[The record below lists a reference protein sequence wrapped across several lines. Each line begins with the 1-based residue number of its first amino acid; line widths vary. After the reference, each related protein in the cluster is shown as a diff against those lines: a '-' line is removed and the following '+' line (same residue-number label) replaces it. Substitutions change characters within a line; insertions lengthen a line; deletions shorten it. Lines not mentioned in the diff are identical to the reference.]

1 MRVIALPALVIRG
14 LDPRIHLLR
23 KMMDGRVKPGHD
35 QSGAMQH
42 LQSLLGIFAL
52 LGLAWLISEDRRAV
66 AWRQAAVGLAVT
78 FATAVILLKVPG
90 VARAFGAINHA
101 VDAIAAASR
110 AGTSFVFG
118 YLGGG
123 QLPYDLK
130 VPGAEFVLALQAL
143 PIVLLMSV
151 LTTLLFHWRVLPP
164 IVRGFSW
171 LLERTLKVG
180 GAVGLSTAAN
190 IFLGMVE
197 APLFIRPYLASLTR
211 SELFIVMTGGMAGIA
226 GTVLVIYATLLAPLI
241 PDAAAHFV
249 IASVMGAPAAIL
261 VSLIMVPER
270 SEARTGGS
278 AVPEVAKVAAST
290 MDAIVRG
297 TAAGLEL
304 LLNICAMLIVLV
316 ALVHLANAI
325 IGVLPEVAGAPI
337 TLQRLLGIAMAPV
350 CWLIGIP
357 WNEAV
362 TAAAL
367 MGIKTV
373 LNEFIAYVELAK
385 LPSDA
390 LDPRSRLILLY
401 AMCGFA
407 NFGSLGIMIAGLG
420 TMAPERRDDVLSLG
434 FKSIVSGTIATCL
447 MGAIVGVLT

>member
-1 MRVIALPALVIRG
+1 MAGSTPATTDAG
-14 LDPRIHLLR
+14 E
-23 KMMDGRVKPGHD
+23 
-35 QSGAMQH
+35 MQH
-42 LQSLLGIFAL
+42 LQSLLGVFAL
-52 LGLAWLISEDRRAV
+52 LGFAFLISEDRGAV
-66 AWRQAAVGLAVT
+66 AWRQAAVGLVVT
-78 FATAVILLKVPG
+78 FLTAVILLKVPG
-90 VARAFGAINHA
+90 TARAFAAVNNA

-123 QLPYDLK
+123 PLPYDLK

-143 PIVLLMSV
+143 PIVLVMSV
-151 LTTLLFHWRVLPP
+151 LTTLLFHWRILPP
-164 IVRGFSW
+164 IVRGCSW

-211 SELFIVMTGGMAGIA
+211 SELFMVMTGGMAGIA
-226 GTVLVIYATLLAPLI
+226 GTVLVLYATLLGPLI

-249 IASVMGAPAAIL
+249 IASVLGAPAAIL

-270 SEARTGGS
+270 SGRLTGGT
-278 AVPEVAKVAAST
+278 APLEVGKVAAST

-325 IGVLPEVAGAPI
+325 IGVLPDVAGAPI

-350 CWLIGIP
+350 CWLLGIP
-357 WNEAV
+357 WSEAV
-362 TAAAL
+362 TAGGL

-373 LNEFIAYVELAK
+373 LNELIAYVELSK
-385 LPSDA
+385 LPADA
-390 LDPRSRLILLY
+390 LDPRSRLIMLY
-401 AMCGFA
+401 ALCGFA
-407 NFGSLGIMIAGLG
+407 NFGSLGIMIAGLA

-434 FKSIVSGTIATCL
+434 LKSIVSGTIATCL